1 MLRLKTLPKRCSKA
15 STEGGRFVSSFVLTN
30 IMKNIKSVEDGEENE
45 PP

>member
-15 STEGGRFVSSFVLTN
+15 STEDGSFVSSFVLTN
-30 IMKNIKSVEDGEENE
+30 VMKNVKNVEDGEEDE